1 MSSFSQ
7 EYLLNL
13 KQFQLLKLA
22 KSLKILWVIGVR
34 SGSVTTN
41 KNGELKHKL
50 YHPMWNAPDNS
61 KLYLELRAE
70 SSNKM
75 IIGLDEFVTELNI
88 HGSNKWQSY
97 TLSPSDFKNFQMIS
111 KRIGKVSKN

>member
-1 MSSFSQ
+1 
-7 EYLLNL
+7 
-13 KQFQLLKLA
+13 
-22 KSLKILWVIGVR
+22 
-34 SGSVTTN
+34 
-41 KNGELKHKL
+41 
-50 YHPMWNAPDNS
+50 MWNAPDNS

-97 TLSPSDFKNFQMIS
+97 TFGPSDLKIFK
-111 KRIGKVSKN
+111 

>member
-1 MSSFSQ
+1 
-7 EYLLNL
+7 
-13 KQFQLLKLA
+13 
-22 KSLKILWVIGVR
+22 
-34 SGSVTTN
+34 
-41 KNGELKHKL
+41 
-50 YHPMWNAPDNS
+50 MWNAPDNS

-97 TLSPSDFKNFQMIS
+97 TLSHQTLKFSNDFQKELERYQRIKN
-111 KRIGKVSKN
+111 